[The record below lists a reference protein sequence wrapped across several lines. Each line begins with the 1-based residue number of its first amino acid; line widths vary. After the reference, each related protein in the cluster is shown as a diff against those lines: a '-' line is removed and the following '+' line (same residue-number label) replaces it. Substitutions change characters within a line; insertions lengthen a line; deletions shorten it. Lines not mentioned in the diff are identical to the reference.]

1 MEEVKTEQREKKVE
15 FTLPKKKVTLK
26 PVLDRTRGMVKDPN
40 HAAAF
45 LVGRSTRNISTPRLD
60 RSHSLDFPL
69 TEEERKFFENKEKS
83 GLYFESGDLSPFTKN
98 FKRDGSK
105 GGNLSWWETKG
116 ARISLGKI
124 DIEFDLSN
132 PMEYLHYKILLKNK
146 RLIAR
151 NPDELK
157 YNPDALYVFEEV
169 ADVTRTKATK
179 IAKKKAAYKALDVID
194 KNQGKMI
201 DILTALGKRV
211 SANQDLNFLQA
222 ALGEII
228 EEDVDKFLNV
238 YEDEYFDEKVLI
250 GRLLRA
256 RMIERKNSKYYLK
269 DGSPLCERNEEAFID
284 NACSYLRSNENV
296 ELRGKLEA
304 DLEKTLK
311 QTGKSKE

>member
-1 MEEVKTEQREKKVE
+1 MEEVKLEQTEKTRE
-15 FTLPKKKVTLK
+15 FTLPKKKITLK
-26 PVLDRTRGMVKDPN
+26 PVLDRTRGMIKDPN

-45 LVGRSTRNISTPRLD
+45 LVGRSNRQVGLPRLE

-69 TEEERKFFENKEKS
+69 TDEEKAFFENKAKS
-83 GLYFESGDLSPFTKN
+83 GLHFEVGDLSPFTKI

-116 ARISLGKI
+116 AKI
-124 DIEFDLSN
+124 TLAKDPINFDLSQ
-132 PMEYLHYKILLKNK
+132 PMDYLRYKILLKVK
-146 RLIAR
+146 KWVAR

-157 YNPDALYVFEEV
+157 YNPDALYVFEEI
-169 ADVTRTKATK
+169 ADTTRTKATK
-179 IAKKKAAYKALDVID
+179 IAKKKAAYKALDSID

-201 DILTALGKRV
+201 DILTVLGKRV
-211 SANQDLNFLQA
+211 AANQDLNFLQA
-222 ALGEII
+222 AIGEII

-256 RMIERKNSKYYLK
+256 KMIERKNSRYYLK
-269 DGSPLCERNEEAFID
+269 DGSPMCERNEEAFIE
-284 NACSYLRSNENV
+284 NACSFLRSNENT
-296 ELRGKLEA
+296 ELRAKMES

-311 QTGKSKE
+311 QAGKG